1 MNKICITL
9 KNNKKMYVELYEE
22 IAPITVANF
31 LHLIDEKFFD
41 GIVFHRIIKDFMC
54 QAGGYYIQDDKYINY
69 KEAKSIKGEFESN
82 GFVNDLKHELGV
94 ISMARSSDLN
104 SASSQFFLCVDNCSH
119 LDKQY
124 AGFGKI
130 VDDASLEVLKELNS
144 YPTGMIDQSLTDWP
158 NTEIINY
165 TIESIRRV

>member
-54 QAGGYYIQDDKYINY
+54 QAGGYYIQDDKYINKVGIFVSNYNPIDRTILNSTNNPEEY
-69 KEAKSIKGEFESN
+69 KELK
-82 GFVNDLKHELGV
+82 DLLSKL
-94 ISMARSSDLN
+94 
-104 SASSQFFLCVDNCSH
+104 
-119 LDKQY
+119 
-124 AGFGKI
+124 
-130 VDDASLEVLKELNS
+130 
-144 YPTGMIDQSLTDWP
+144 
-158 NTEIINY
+158 
-165 TIESIRRV
+165 IEE